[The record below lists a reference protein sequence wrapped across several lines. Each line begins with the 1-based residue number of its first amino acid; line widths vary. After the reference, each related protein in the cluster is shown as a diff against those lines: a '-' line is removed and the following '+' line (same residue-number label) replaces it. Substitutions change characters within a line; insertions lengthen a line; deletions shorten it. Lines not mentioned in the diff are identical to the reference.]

1 MTGRGFGGLLFFFAI
16 SMSLPVWAQ
25 NQSSEI
31 DSIFQPFVTADSP
44 GFAVGVMQGGRL
56 VFSRGYGLADLNT
69 RQSITPATNFR
80 LASVTKQFTAM
91 AVMLLVHDGKLRY
104 DDTLTKV
111 FPEFPPYGSQITI
124 RNLLNHTSGL
134 KHYESIYESQTA
146 NLPPDKISQLHD
158 ADVLRILEQQ
168 NSTDFSPGTRWEYSN
183 SGYAVLAMIV
193 ERVSGQTF
201 SDFLQHRIFTPL
213 GMKHSIAYV
222 KGKNEVPN
230 RAFGY
235 RKSQNGNGW
244 DFADQSPT
252 SAVLGDGGIYT
263 SIEDLTE
270 WDKGLLE
277 HTLLS
282 EKQMQP
288 AITPVQV
295 GGGVQLSDGERSDYG
310 FGWFLSPYNGHRRM
324 WHDGDTS
331 GFHTSIQRLV
341 DDKVTVVVLAN
352 RTDINPRELALQVI
366 GLYLK

>member
-1 MTGRGFGGLLFFFAI
+1 
-16 SMSLPVWAQ
+16 MSLSAWARDH
-25 NQSSEI
+25 SSQI
-31 DSIFQPFVTADSP
+31 DSIFQPLVTADSP

-56 VFSRGYGLADLNT
+56 VFSRCYGLADLT
-69 RQSITPATNFR
+69 KQQSITPATDFR

-111 FPEFPPYGSQITI
+111 FPEFPTYGSQITI
-124 RNLLNHTSGL
+124 RNLLTHTSGL
-134 KHYESIYESQTA
+134 KHYESIYEDQTA
-146 NLPPDKISQLHD
+146 TLPPDKISQLHD

-183 SGYAVLAMIV
+183 SGYAMLAMIV

-201 SDFLQHRIFTPL
+201 SDFLQHRIFNRL

-235 RKSQNGNGW
+235 RKSPNGNGW

-263 SIEDLTE
+263 SIEDLAK

-277 HTLLS
+277 HRLLS
-282 EKQMQP
+282 MKEMEP
-288 AITPVQV
+288 AVTPVQV
-295 GGGVQLSDGERSDYG
+295 KAGMNLSDGERSDYG

-331 GFHTSIQRLV
+331 GFHTSIQRLT
-341 DDKVTVVVLAN
+341 DDNVTVIVLAN
-352 RTDINPRELALQVI
+352 RTDINPRELALRVI
-366 GLYLK
+366 DLYLK